1 MIYPLDYNPPFTQ
14 RLSEKQQIL
23 ISVIVLAIAFSL
35 NPLVKGNYLGALAS
49 AIAVALG
56 FVCHEL
62 SHRGVAVR
70 LGYTARYR
78 LWPMGLV
85 LALLL
90 SVLTLGRIIFAAPG
104 AVVIYPRYY
113 WFPPSRW
120 DQFKIAVSGPLA
132 NIVVGL
138 ISYLV
143 LKLPI
148 PLIPVIV
155 YYVLVYVA
163 YVNLFLALF
172 NLLPI
177 PPLDGF
183 TVFKCSWRLWLIVFL
198 IALIPFMMLV
208 Y

>member
-1 MIYPLDYNPPFTQ
+1 MAYLLDYYTSLTQ
-14 RLSEKQQIL
+14 RLSEKQQII
-23 ISVIVLAIAFSL
+23 ISVIVLIVAFSL
-35 NPLVKGNYLGALAS
+35 NPLVKGNYLGALAT
-49 AIAVALG
+49 ATAVTLG
-56 FVCHEL
+56 FICHEL
-62 SHRGVAVR
+62 SHRGVAIR
-70 LGYTARYR
+70 LGYIARYR
-78 LWPMGLV
+78 LWPMGLI

-90 SVLTLGRIIFAAPG
+90 SILTLGKIIFAAPG

-113 WFPPSRW
+113 WLPPSKW
-120 DQFKIAVSGPLA
+120 DQLKIAVSGPLA

-138 ISYLV
+138 VSYLI
-143 LKLPI
+143 LKLTI
-148 PLIPVIV
+148 ILIPMVV

-172 NLLPI
+172 NLLPV

-198 IALIPFMMLV
+198 IALIPFITLI